1 MKKNA
6 SNSKDVKTY
15 NRILIRNIIRKLGPI
30 ARYELAKETGLTPP
44 TVTVIVNEFIEDG
57 IVHEVGFGE
66 SSGGRRPV
74 MLELNS
80 KAAFIFAV
88 RLQRDEVV
96 TALFDIGGNILNQ
109 NKRTLDTS
117 VAEDVVE
124 AVGNS
129 YDWLIENT
137 GIDKEKVLCCGL
149 ASPGLINTHRGLI
162 QHSSNLKWDK
172 VPLGAMLS
180 KRLYGIPVHV
190 ENISNAAALAEKEYG
205 SGRGYHDLIY
215 LNLSVGIGAGFI
227 IGGEIYGGT
236 RGYAGEIGHMT
247 LMPDGG
253 PECACGRLGCL
264 EAICGVRAITER
276 MKREL
281 PDCIF
286 EEYGVNKIKLN
297 MSDLFLPSIVE
308 TKEVRMILTEVGRW
322 VGITV
327 ANLVSIFNP
336 ELIILGGELPKAGG
350 NFIEAVVEEMNKSV
364 LKEFVG
370 TVKVVRSKMKEDPPL
385 IGAYTLALEMLFS
398 IEKWNL

>member
-190 ENISNAAALAEKEYG
+190 ENISNAAA
-205 SGRGYHDLIY
+205 
-215 LNLSVGIGAGFI
+215 
-227 IGGEIYGGT
+227 
-236 RGYAGEIGHMT
+236 
-247 LMPDGG
+247 
-253 PECACGRLGCL
+253 
-264 EAICGVRAITER
+264 
-276 MKREL
+276 
-281 PDCIF
+281 
-286 EEYGVNKIKLN
+286 
-297 MSDLFLPSIVE
+297 
-308 TKEVRMILTEVGRW
+308 
-322 VGITV
+322 
-327 ANLVSIFNP
+327 
-336 ELIILGGELPKAGG
+336 
-350 NFIEAVVEEMNKSV
+350 
-364 LKEFVG
+364 
-370 TVKVVRSKMKEDPPL
+370 
-385 IGAYTLALEMLFS
+385 
-398 IEKWNL
+398 

>member
-281 PDCIF
+281 PDWIF

-385 IGAYTLALEMLFS
+385 
-398 IEKWNL
+398 